1 MSARIH
7 GLTSLSLIPG
17 PDLFL
22 SRDKDG
28 ITTATRSFT
37 CLKSSLNTPLIQAKV
52 KKGVAITTLCS
63 DIPADFAA
71 LTIESHSSQDAPGGM
86 STITIAFAGYIEEGE
101 FSYDREVTYSLRGVT
116 QLKPIWQHP
125 DFIAAFVGYDSL
137 KSALVKICLG
147 EAYSEGATESSS
159 NWRVYQIPT
168 DDSLFSAWTGST
180 ERDAWW
186 NSIVVAGDREYEAPT
201 YEWTRSASN
210 VGGLS
215 NVDLSPLGKADTP
228 PGDPPEPD
236 GVTGWWRLADL
247 SDERTSGQSSN
258 SLTWRF
264 VEGEPKHYEQ

>member
-37 CLKSSLNTPLIQAKV
+37 CLQSAVSTPLIQAKI
-52 KKGVAITTLCS
+52 KKGVAITVLCS

-71 LTIESHSSQDAPGGM
+71 LTVESHSAQDAPGGM
-86 STITIAFAGYIEEGE
+86 STITITFAGYVEGGE
-101 FSYDREVTYSLRGVT
+101 FSYDREITYSLRGVT

-125 DFIAAFVGYDSL
+125 DFITAFSSYQYLKAAL
-137 KSALVKICLG
+137 IKICLG
-147 EAYSEGATESSS
+147 EAYSEGGTEAST

-168 DDSLFSAWTGST
+168 DDPMFSAWTGST
-180 ERDAWW
+180 ERDLWW
-186 NSIVVAGDREYEAPT
+186 NSIVVDGDREYESPT
-201 YEWTRSASN
+201 YEWTRSTSN
-210 VGGLS
+210 AGGLS
-215 NVDLSPLGKADTP
+215 AADLAPLGKEDTP
-228 PGDPPEPD
+228 PGGPPEPD

-247 SDERTSGQSSN
+247 GDERTEGQSSN

-264 VEGEPKHYEQ
+264 VEGTPKHYEL